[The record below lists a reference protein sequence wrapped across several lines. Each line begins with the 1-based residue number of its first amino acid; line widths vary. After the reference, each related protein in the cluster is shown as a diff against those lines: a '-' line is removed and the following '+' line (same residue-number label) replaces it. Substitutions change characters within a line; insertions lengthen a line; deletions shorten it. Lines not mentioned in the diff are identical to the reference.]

1 MARSKAS
8 DDGSAMKKRKA
19 PKTPTTAGKKSKKGG
34 GASAKKGGDAVSER
48 WRPMPVRLHFGA
60 AFSRHIFLRAP
71 SKGAD
76 GAEEGTALFVAAVPP
91 GWSKSTLSEFM
102 SRFGDVADAS
112 LVTLDSAPDV
122 AGGLVKFADGRG
134 VKRALA
140 AAVRG
145 GEPLDPPDSTAR
157 AVGLESWVADF
168 RDAAPG
174 PERLQQR
181 IDSWWTE
188 FEAETARN
196 EAAGKA
202 NASDDGWTVVEA
214 KRGRRKTN
222 DGDGTTVGGI
232 RAATADRRRTDGPKI
247 QENFYRH
254 QQREARRNELFEL
267 KQAFAVDKD
276 RVAKLKATRKFR
288 PV

>member
-1 MARSKAS
+1 MRRESTELGCEAGARYVVC
-8 DDGSAMKKRKA
+8 
-19 PKTPTTAGKKSKKGG
+19 PTPGGTVTTAEVLEAVLAAA
-34 GASAKKGGDAVSER
+34 ASA
-48 WRPMPVRLHFGA
+48 GA
-60 AFSRHIFLRAP
+60 TRVYLAHA
-71 SKGAD
+71 GQ
-76 GAEEGTALFVAAVPP
+76 G
-91 GWSKSTLSEFM
+91 
-102 SRFGDVADAS
+102 
-112 LVTLDSAPDV
+112 APDV

-157 AVGLESWVADF
+157 AVGLESWVNDF

-181 IDSWWTE
+181 IDSWGTE